1 MTQAQDQARSESLKE
16 LVAQLEAKPP
26 VVLLPE
32 FQRDFVWEM
41 EQTYALFDSL
51 IRGIFVGSVIYG
63 KPSFE
68 LTLREVDKRPRRGA
82 GSRAKIVPKHYT
94 EEEMKQA
101 SQQDGLKILLD
112 GQQRTTSL
120 YRALKGIDKVYYV
133 VRPDAVDIK
142 GDEFAQKSLEDL
154 MYADDD
160 DFDGIQGSD
169 SPQVICV
176 PLDYAFEYMMTVPRE
191 RDIEKFF
198 REKTERG
205 KALAESGDQ
214 AALDAEFEV
223 FLQVLA
229 KLKTM
234 YEQQQLL
241 SYYLL
246 DMELDKFTTFFERS
260 NSKGIQL
267 NFTDILAAK
276 VFGKFN
282 LRQEFEKFAEANPDI
297 SVNRELLV
305 RAVGLLT
312 GRFDKIE
319 KAQLLKRLTADDFVE
334 HWEDMTGLLK
344 QTLEY
349 LHTQKLLVAARW
361 LPYDNML
368 LPLMMFFRELN
379 QQGKTSPSQQQWDF
393 LRWWYWAVTFTERY
407 TGATNDKLVQDSRVL
422 QRVARDEPLD
432 AKSFARFRPALQVDD
447 LLTYTRSSS
456 AVYRGVFNLIHF
468 TSGGLKDWHSNAN
481 LANGPLGTK
490 NLHDHHYFPK
500 NFLKQSAAQQ
510 DAPDAEAIMDSIL
523 NRVLMPKDANWMA
536 TDKAPYQYLREFLE
550 GSAKWHAN
558 PNLRESMRSHLV
570 PESLLDDP
578 QQSYKVEETLRE
590 RGQQIIGLIRANTV
604 DVEDSVRAA
613 HIPSSARDTA
623 AP

>member
-1 MTQAQDQARSESLKE
+1 M
-16 LVAQLEAKPP
+16 
-26 VVLLPE
+26 
-32 FQRDFVWEM
+32 
-41 EQTYALFDSL
+41 
-51 IRGIFVGSVIYG
+51 
-63 KPSFE
+63 
-68 LTLREVDKRPRRGA
+68 PR
-82 GSRAKIVPKHYT
+82 HYT
-94 EEEMKQA
+94 EDEMKQA

-133 VRPDAVDIK
+133 VRRDAVDLR

-154 MYADDD
+154 MYEGDD

-176 PLDYAFEYMMTVPRE
+176 PLDYAFEYMLTVSRE
-191 RDIEKFF
+191 RDVERFF
-198 REKTERG
+198 REGTERG
-205 KALAESGDQ
+205 RALADAGDQ
-214 AALDAEFEV
+214 DALDSAFEV
-223 FLQVLA
+223 FLQVLS

-282 LRQEFEKFAEANPDI
+282 LRQQFERFADANPDI
-297 SVNRELLV
+297 SVNRELMV
-305 RAVGLLT
+305 RAIALMT

-319 KAQLLKRLTADDFVE
+319 KAQLLKRLTAEDFVE
-334 HWEDMTGLLK
+334 HWDDMTRLLV
-344 QTLEY
+344 QALEY
-349 LHTQKLLVAARW
+349 LHTQKLLVAVRW

-379 QQGKTSPSQQQWDF
+379 RQRRTSPSQQQWNF

-407 TGATNDKLVQDSRVL
+407 TGATNEKLVQDSRVL
-422 QRVARDEPLD
+422 QRVARNEPLE
-432 AKSFARFRPALQVDD
+432 ARAFARFRPSLEVDD

-468 TSGGLKDWHSNAN
+468 TGDGLKDWHSNAN
-481 LANGPLGTK
+481 LATGSLGIR

-500 NFLKQSAAQQ
+500 GFLKRSANQQ
-510 DAPDAEAIMDSIL
+510 DAADAEAIMDSVL

-536 TDKAPYQYLREFLE
+536 TDKSPHQYLREFLE
-550 GSAKWHAN
+550 GSPKWHAN
-558 PNLRESMRSHLV
+558 PNLRESMQSHLV
-570 PESLLDDP
+570 PESLLDNP

-590 RGQQIIGLIRANTV
+590 RGRLIIDLIKANTV
-604 DVEDSVRAA
+604 DVEDSVRTA
-613 HIPSSARDTA
+613 HIPSSARDNAT
-623 AP
+623 P

>member
-1 MTQAQDQARSESLKE
+1 MTQAQDQARSESLKQ
-16 LVAQLEAKPP
+16 LVAQLEADPP

-68 LTLREVDKRPRRGA
+68 LSLREVDKRPRRGP
-82 GSRAKIVPKHYT
+82 GSRARIVPRHYT
-94 EEEMKQA
+94 EDEMKQA

-133 VRPDAVDIK
+133 VRRDAVDLR

-154 MYADDD
+154 MYEGDD

-176 PLDYAFEYMMTVPRE
+176 PLDYAFEYMLTVPRE
-191 RDIEKFF
+191 RDVERFF
-198 REKTERG
+198 REGTERG
-205 KALAESGDQ
+205 RALVDAGDQ
-214 AALDAEFEV
+214 DALDAAFEV
-223 FLQVLA
+223 FLQVLS

-282 LRQEFEKFAEANPDI
+282 LRQQFERFADANPDI
-297 SVNRELLV
+297 SVNRELMV
-305 RAVGLLT
+305 RAIALMT

-319 KAQLLKRLTADDFVE
+319 KAQLLKRLTAEDFVE
-334 HWEDMTGLLK
+334 HWDDMTRLLV
-344 QTLEY
+344 QALEY
-349 LHTQKLLVAARW
+349 LHTQKLLVAVRW

-379 QQGKTSPSQQQWDF
+379 RQRRTSPSQQQWNF

-407 TGATNDKLVQDSRVL
+407 TGATNEKLVQDSRVL
-422 QRVARDEPLD
+422 QRVARNEPLE
-432 AKSFARFRPALQVDD
+432 ARAFARFRPSLEVDD

-468 TSGGLKDWHSNAN
+468 TGDGLKDWHSNAN
-481 LANGPLGTK
+481 LATGSLGIR

-500 NFLKQSAAQQ
+500 GFLKRSADQQ
-510 DAPDAEAIMDSIL
+510 DAADAEAIMDSVL

-536 TDKAPYQYLREFLE
+536 TDKSPHQYLREFLE
-550 GSAKWHAN
+550 GSPKWHAN
-558 PNLRESMRSHLV
+558 PNLRESMQSHLV
-570 PESLLDDP
+570 PESLLDNP

-590 RGQQIIGLIRANTV
+590 RGRLIIDLIKANTV
-604 DVEDSVRAA
+604 DVEDSVRTA
-613 HIPSSARDTA
+613 HIPSNARDNAT
-623 AP
+623 P